1 MLTRLMARA
10 AAGLAA
16 ALFVGA
22 LAFATLDALFPPD
35 LARAGAL
42 SRMVVDRDGRVLRVF
57 LTPEGAIRLPVA
69 VADVAPRYLDLLLAF
84 EDRRFRRH
92 PGVDALAL
100 ARAAW
105 QALRHGRVVS
115 GASTITMQTARLLE
129 PRPRTLGAK
138 LTEMFRAL
146 QLERRYTKDE
156 ILGLYLTLAP
166 YGGRL
171 EGIRAASL
179 VYFGKEPAHLTAA
192 EAALLVAL
200 PQAPSRL
207 RPDRAPDRAQAARD
221 KVIAR
226 AEAAGIVSPGNAARM
241 RAEGLT
247 ATLRPLPMLAPHLA
261 RALAAADPAAPTHAT
276 WIDATL
282 QASLE
287 ALAARAAAALDARA
301 SVAILVVENEGR
313 RVRAYVGSA
322 DFFSTAREGQ
332 VDMAAALRSPGS
344 TLKPLI
350 YGLAFDFGLAHP
362 ETLVRDAPRRFGD
375 YRPVNFGARYM
386 GEVSLGDALR
396 FSLNVPAVA
405 LLDALGPVPVAA
417 ALARSGVH
425 LAFGPRGGR
434 PGLAMA
440 LGGVGV
446 TLVDLVRLYAALA
459 DDGRAR
465 PLAFGPGD
473 DAAADPGQA
482 PLMRA
487 AARWYVGRILLGA
500 PRPRDMVSGDT
511 PGRAESVAF
520 KTGTSYGYRDAW
532 AIGYDA
538 AFTVGVWVGRAD
550 GTPSPGRYGLGA
562 AAPLLFQVFDRLPA
576 APPAAPP
583 RPPAGALV
591 AANAA
596 LPPGLRRLAGIP
608 SGAAASAPEPAP
620 DIIFP
625 PNGAEIALAD
635 LMGPL
640 PLAAEGG
647 RRPLRWLVNGQPLG
661 DPRRDRRAQWLPDG
675 PGFAEFTVIDAL
687 GRGAHASVYLVAT
700 PQD

>member
-1 MLTRLMARA
+1 MFSRLMARA
-10 AAGLAA
+10 AVGLAA
-16 ALFVGA
+16 ALFAGTV
-22 LAFATLDALFPPD
+22 AFAALDALYPPD
-35 LARAGAL
+35 LTRVGAL
-42 SRMVVDRDGRVLRVF
+42 SRLVADRDGRVLRVF
-57 LTPEGAIRLPVA
+57 PTPEGAIRLPVA
-69 VADVAPRYLDLLLAF
+69 AADVAPRYLDLLLAF
-84 EDRRFRRH
+84 EDKRFRRH

-100 ARAAW
+100 ARATW
-105 QALRHGRVVS
+105 QAIRHGRVVS
-115 GASTITMQTARLLE
+115 GGSTITMQTARLLE

-138 LTEMFRAL
+138 LVEMFRAL

-207 RPDRAPDRAQAARD
+207 RPDREPDRAQGARD

-226 AEAAGIVSPGNAARM
+226 AEAAGIIPPDDAARM
-241 RAEGLT
+241 RAEGLS
-247 ATLRPLPMLAPHLA
+247 ATVRPLPMLAPHLA
-261 RALAAADPAAPTHAT
+261 RALLAADPAAPVHGT

-301 SVAILVVENEGR
+301 NVAILVVENESR

-322 DFFSTAREGQ
+322 GFFETAREGQ
-332 VDMAAALRSPGS
+332 VDMVSALRSPGS
-344 TLKPLI
+344 ALKPFI
-350 YGLAFDFGLAHP
+350 YGLAFESGLAHP

-375 YRPVNFGARYM
+375 YRPVNFGSRYM
-386 GEVSLGDALR
+386 GEVSLRDALR
-396 FSLNVPAVA
+396 LSLNVPAVA

-417 ALARSGVH
+417 ALERSGIH

-446 TLVDLVRLYAALA
+446 TLADMVRLYAALA
-459 DDGRAR
+459 DDGRPR

-473 DAAADPGQA
+473 EAAPDPDSA
-482 PLMRA
+482 PLLRA

-500 PRPRDMVSGDT
+500 PRPRDHVAGDA
-511 PGRAESVAF
+511 PGRAESIAF

-538 AFTVGVWVGRAD
+538 EFTVGVWVGRAD

-562 AAPLLFQVFDRLPA
+562 AAPLLFQVFDRLPE
-576 APPAAPP
+576 APPAAPAHA
-583 RPPAGALV
+583 PPGVLV
-591 AANAA
+591 TANAE
-596 LPPGLRRLAGIP
+596 LPPGLRRLGGL
-608 SGAAASAPEPAP
+608 STGAAASAPEPAP
-620 DIIFP
+620 DIVFP
-625 PNGAEIALAD
+625 PNGAQIALAD
-635 LMGPL
+635 LTGAL

-647 RRPLRWLVNGQPLG
+647 RRPLRWLVNGQPL
-661 DPRRDRRAQWLPDG
+661 DEARRDRRAQWLPDG
-675 PGFAEFTVIDAL
+675 PGFAQFTVIDAL
-687 GRGAHASVYLVAT
+687 GRGAHASVYLAAPAT
-700 PQD
+700 D